1 MGRHEAQIQLQVVY
15 VGSSAALGA
24 LRRSMEAH
32 GMVTRT
38 RLTPAVD
45 AVVADP
51 GVPTDH
57 PTLRAANS
65 LGIPV
70 LQPAEAIE
78 KLADWMEPA
87 GPARSEADRR
97 RSSWPFRP
105 GSR

>member
-1 MGRHEAQIQLQVVY
+1 MGRHDAQTELQVVY
-15 VGSSAALGA
+15 VGSSAELGA

-51 GVPTDH
+51 GVPADH
-57 PTLRAANS
+57 PTLRAAKS

-70 LQPAEAIE
+70 LQPAEAVE
-78 KLADWMEPA
+78 QLAGWMQPA
-87 GPARSEADRR
+87 APDRSHADRR
-97 RSSWPFRP
+97 RSAWSFRP
-105 GSR
+105 SSR